1 MLLYSIYF
9 LRFEKDINNMF
20 NEPFLWEYH
29 SKLDFHPQQVF
40 DIDKTALCCF
50 LDDDFYYTGTDWHT
64 GEM

>member
-1 MLLYSIYF
+1 
-9 LRFEKDINNMF
+9 MF

-50 LDDDFYYTGTDWHT
+50 LDDDFYYTGTD
-64 GEM
+64 